1 MVRRGRKEGLREVES
16 SGGRGGVRD
25 LMGLRG
31 LPSHQHRKRTRKEKK
46 VGGKREEKPVGGSEN
61 E

>member
-1 MVRRGRKEGLREVES
+1 M
-16 SGGRGGVRD
+16 RD

-31 LPSHQHRKRTRKEKK
+31 LPSHQHRKRTRKEKE
-46 VGGKREEKPVGGSEN
+46 VGGEREEKPVGESEN